1 MLKRPPDRIIGDSYL
16 HRWHLLPRNR
26 WFNVYLHRYTGSD
39 DDRALHDHP
48 WHSVSFL
55 LRGRLREHLQGGRR
69 RVIARGWPVFRRPRM
84 AHRLELLSE
93 DALTLFITGP
103 KVRDW
108 GFYCPQGWRH
118 WQAFTDTSGNR
129 IGRGCD

>member
-1 MLKRPPDRIIGDSYL
+1 MLKRPPDRIIGDCYL

-26 WFNVYLHRYTGSD
+26 FCNVYLHRYLGSD

-55 LRGRLREHLQGGRR
+55 LRGRLREHLQGGRSR
-69 RVIARGWPVFRRPRM
+69 EIARGWPVWRAPTL
-84 AHRLELLSE
+84 AHRLDLLS
-93 DALTLFITGP
+93 DTALTVFITGP
-103 KVRDW
+103 RVRDW

-118 WQAFTDTSGNR
+118 WSVFTDQTGNK